1 MSQGL
6 ITMEIYVT
14 KGKIYETRDKRVGV
28 EIGKW
33 WDLERSAT

>member
-6 ITMEIYVT
+6 IIVERYAT

-28 EIGKW
+28 EIGK
-33 WDLERSAT
+33 